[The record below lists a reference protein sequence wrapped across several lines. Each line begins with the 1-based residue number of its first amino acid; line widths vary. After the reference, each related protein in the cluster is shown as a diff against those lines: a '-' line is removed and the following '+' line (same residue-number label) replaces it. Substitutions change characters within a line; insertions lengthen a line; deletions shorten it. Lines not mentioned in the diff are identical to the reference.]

1 MSVEVTVSI
10 ISAVVALGSAM
21 ITAVL
26 SARAGRQ
33 RLELQAE
40 IDRQH
45 AARLRYEERQDL
57 MSQVRDPLLWAA
69 FDLQSRIFNIV
80 DQFFLGAYFLRG
92 SEEERVY
99 AMRSTVFVFAQYLAW
114 MEIVRRRVQFLELG
128 NNKDNRELINL
139 FSKATGILSSDA
151 YPNPSSNSFPDSLFR
166 IFRADQRA
174 IGEIMIGARPD
185 GEPTSIGY
193 AEFCQKLDSEGTFER
208 WFAGLSASVEN
219 VAAID
224 DPSHPRLVALQH
236 NLIDLINLLDPE
248 AYRFPDRHRN
258 KLRKSP
264 LSSFELQ
271 LLAALARSNS
281 ASEIADGL
289 QITQDS
295 VRFRMSA
302 LMHKLGART
311 HSEAVDIAKGKGWL

>member
-1 MSVEVTVSI
+1 MTVSI
-10 ISAVVALGSAM
+10 ISAVVALGSAV
-21 ITAVL
+21 ITALV

-45 AARLRYEERQDL
+45 AARLRLEERQDL
-57 MSQVRDPLLWAA
+57 MSRVRDPLLWAA

-80 DQFFLGAYFLRG
+80 DQFFLGAYLLRG
-92 SEEERVY
+92 SEEERAY
-99 AMRSTVFVFAQYLAW
+99 AKRSTVFVFAQYLAW

-139 FSKATGILSSDA
+139 FSKATGIFSSDA
-151 YPNPSSNSFPDSLFR
+151 FPNSSSNSFPDSLFR

-174 IGEIMIGARPD
+174 IGEVMMGVETD
-185 GEPTSIGY
+185 GDLTSVGY
-193 AEFCQKLDSEGTFER
+193 AEFCRRLDSDATFAR
-208 WFAGLSASVEN
+208 WFASLEASAEGLASM
-219 VAAID
+219 D

-248 AYRFPDRHRN
+248 ANRFPDRLRN
-258 KLRKSP
+258 KLSKSP
-264 LSSFELQ
+264 LSAFELQ
-271 LLAALARSNS
+271 LLQALANGSS
-281 ASEIADGL
+281 VSEIADRL
-289 QITQDS
+289 QITQNS
-295 VRFRMSA
+295 VRFRLST

-311 HSEAVDIAKGKGWL
+311 DLEAVEISKQKDWL

>member
-10 ISAVVALGSAM
+10 IAAVVALGSAM
-21 ITAVL
+21 ITALL

-45 AARLRYEERQDL
+45 AVRLRYEERQDL
-57 MSQVRDPLLWAA
+57 MSRVRDPLLWAA

-80 DQFFLGAYFLRG
+80 DQFFLGAYLLRG
-92 SEEERVY
+92 TVEERKY
-99 AMRSTVFVFAQYLAW
+99 AKHSTVFVFAQYLAW
-114 MEIVRRRVQFLELG
+114 MEIVRRRVQFLELAD
-128 NNKDNRELINL
+128 NNNDNRELINL

-151 YPNPSSNSFPDSLFR
+151 FPNPSSNSFPDSLFR

-174 IGEIMIGARPD
+174 IGEIMIDVSPD
-185 GEPTSIGY
+185 GELTSIGY
-193 AEFCQKLDSEGTFER
+193 AEFCRKLDSDSTFER
-208 WFAGLSASVEN
+208 WFASLSASVEN
-219 VAAID
+219 IAAID

-248 AYRFPDRHRN
+248 TYRFPDRHRN

-271 LLAALARSNS
+271 LLAVDNS
-281 ASEIADGL
+281 ISEIADRL

-295 VRFRMSA
+295 VRFRMST

-311 HSEAVDIAKGKGWL
+311 HSEAVEIAKREGWF